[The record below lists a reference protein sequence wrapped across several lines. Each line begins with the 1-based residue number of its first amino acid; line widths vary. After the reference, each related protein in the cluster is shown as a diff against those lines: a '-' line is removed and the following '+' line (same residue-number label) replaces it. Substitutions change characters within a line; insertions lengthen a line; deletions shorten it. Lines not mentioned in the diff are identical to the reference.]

1 MTSRFIWV
9 SQLGLVA
16 GLALA
21 LSGCSTQKTQED
33 QAKYVSPYQ
42 QIKDVCVMPA
52 ETSHGSLDLTL
63 LHMLRDRGFTP
74 TLLATQDESALN
86 QCRALVT
93 FSARGD
99 RDELETPNAMSLTFL
114 DTFTGETYHV
124 AASRQ
129 GVVGTRTLLAKR
141 VFEDPEETIRKL
153 VERLFPERT
162 DSR

>member
-1 MTSRFIWV
+1 M

-33 QAKYVSPYQ
+33 QANYVSPYQ

-124 AASRQ
+124 AASHQ
-129 GVVGTRTLLAKR
+129 GVVGTRTLLPKR
-141 VFEDPEETIRKL
+141 VCEDPEETIRQL

-162 DSR
+162 DSH